1 MRQVLLGILSAAG
14 GGDYWIQTLS
24 EDINFVMIDSEDNYY
39 FGGSFAGS
47 FGSNDILLVKQDQS
61 GTILFEKEYGD
72 ANNNIVNDMEI
83 MSNDN
88 VSWVGAEQAAQ
99 VDSDGDFVWQ
109 TEIVDGPNSNQNRF
123 FYACSADGTTLVVCG
138 YDDNFSRDE
147 LAHIN
152 TFSSTGVD
160 SFGDNY
166 DDGTLVNNIARDI
179 EVRDGDYYM
188 IWEGGGDIFIFKYG
202 SLYSV
207 QWSYKAEN
215 RAGIG
220 SRITA
225 DSSGNAYAFFR
236 DQDTDENILVKFNTS
251 GTVVWSKE
259 ISEELEE
266 IYVDANDNFY
276 LVSSNKIL
284 KLDLDGNIIWQRQ
297 VTLSSGSTNFNG
309 VKVDSKGNLLLA
321 GEYMLKL
328 PTNGG
333 LIGVY
338 DVGGVTVTYEASSVT
353 LSSYTLSEA
362 TGSYN
367 NSSQFAKSQQNTSLS
382 SGTTSLTQTLT
393 GI

>member
-14 GGDYWIQTLS
+14 GGNYWIQTLS

-39 FGGSFAGS
+39 FGGKFAGS
-47 FGSNDILLVKQDQS
+47 FGSDDILLVKQDQS

-99 VDSDGDFVWQ
+99 VDSDGNFVWQ

-138 YDDNFSRDE
+138 YDENNSLDP

-166 DDGTLVNNIARDI
+166 DDGTVVNNIARDV
-179 EVRDGDYYM
+179 EVRNGDYYL
-188 IWEGGGDIFIFKYG
+188 IWEGGNTVFIFKYN

-207 QWSYKAEN
+207 TWSYNPDN
-215 RAGIG
+215 RVGFQ
-220 SRITA
+220 SKITA
-225 DSSGNAYAFFR
+225 DSSGNAYAYFR
-236 DQDTDENILVKFNTS
+236 DQDDSDNILVKLNTS
-251 GTVVWSKE
+251 GTVVWSKT
-259 ISEELEE
+259 ISEELEQ
-266 IYVDANDNFY
+266 IYVDANDSLY

-297 VTLSSGSTNFNG
+297 VTLSVGSTNFND
-309 VKVDSKGNLLLA
+309 VKVDSKGNLLIA

-328 PTNGG
+328 PTNGD

-353 LSSYTLSEA
+353 LSSYSISEA
-362 TGSYN
+362 VGGYN
-367 NSSQFAKSQQNTSLS
+367 DSSQFAKSQQNTSLS
-382 SGTTSLTQTLT
+382 SGTTSLTQALT